1 MTGEDGPAHN
11 FRAQVVRELPTPVQE
26 TPQLRTLSIQLN
38 LQMLNDLHRP
48 CSFSVTQLPV
58 IGKNLSSNEP
68 C

>member
-1 MTGEDGPAHN
+1 MAQPANWQAHLL
-11 FRAQVVRELPTPVQE
+11 RELPIRVQE

-48 CSFSVTQLPV
+48 CSLGVTQLPG
-58 IGKNLSSNEP
+58 IGKTLSNNEP